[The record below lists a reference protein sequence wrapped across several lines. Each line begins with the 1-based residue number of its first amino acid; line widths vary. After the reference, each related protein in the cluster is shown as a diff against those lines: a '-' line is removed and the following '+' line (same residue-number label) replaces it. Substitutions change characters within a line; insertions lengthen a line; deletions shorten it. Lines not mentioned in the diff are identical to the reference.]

1 MEDSKVKG
9 LGGRRG
15 ASDERKAKTE
25 YKRLVVYRGADH
37 FFPRLLAVVIC

>member
-25 YKRLVVYRGADH
+25 NIKDWWYIEGQII
-37 FFPRLLAVVIC
+37 FFPIYWLW

>member
-9 LGGRRG
+9 LGRRRG

-25 YKRLVVYRGADH
+25 NIKDWWYIEGQII
-37 FFPRLLAVVIC
+37 FFPIYWLW

>member
-9 LGGRRG
+9 LGRRRG
-15 ASDERKAKTE
+15 ASDERKAKTDWWYIE
-25 YKRLVVYRGADH
+25 GQII